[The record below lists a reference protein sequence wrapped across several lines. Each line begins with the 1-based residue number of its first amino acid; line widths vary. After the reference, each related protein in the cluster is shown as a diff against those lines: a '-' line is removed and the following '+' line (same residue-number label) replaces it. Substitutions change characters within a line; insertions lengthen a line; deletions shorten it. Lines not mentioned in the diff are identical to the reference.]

1 MGEGPR
7 RIVADGYDRIAER
20 YLEWIGRQPSAAR
33 LEALEWL
40 LGELHD
46 GSDLLEL
53 GCGAGIPMT
62 ARMAERHHVT
72 GIDISPRQI
81 ALARHNV
88 PAARFEVGDMTE
100 VLFADRSFD
109 AVVSFYALTHVPR
122 GEHGPLLGR
131 VARWLRPGGLF
142 FATAPLV

>member
-46 GSDLLEL
+46 GS
-53 GCGAGIPMT
+53 
-62 ARMAERHHVT
+62 
-72 GIDISPRQI
+72 
-81 ALARHNV
+81 
-88 PAARFEVGDMTE
+88 
-100 VLFADRSFD
+100 
-109 AVVSFYALTHVPR
+109 
-122 GEHGPLLGR
+122 
-131 VARWLRPGGLF
+131 ARWLRPGGLF